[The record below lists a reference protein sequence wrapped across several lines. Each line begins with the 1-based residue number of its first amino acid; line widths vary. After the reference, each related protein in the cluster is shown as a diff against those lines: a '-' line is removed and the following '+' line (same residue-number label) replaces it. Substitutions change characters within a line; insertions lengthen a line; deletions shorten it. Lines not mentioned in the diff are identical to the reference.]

1 MTKVILFWVM
11 TTLSGDGISTQA
23 GTAEFP
29 TADQCMTAKAMILD
43 HAKTLSRAGV
53 SAQADC
59 L

>member
-1 MTKVILFWVM
+1 MGKVILFWVM
-11 TTLSGDGISTQA
+11 TTISGDGVSTQA

-29 TADQCMTAKAMILD
+29 TADQCLTAKAMVLD
-43 HAKTLSRAGV
+43 HAKTLTRAGI